1 MSYPSSSSLSL
12 LASEESR
19 AVGLA
24 SSRSTLRRGHG
35 RIARGVPD
43 DWIEEKAAGQPRC
56 AIHIFV
62 TVEGTRKPTRAVH
75 RRLAAHATRLI
86 ITAKRSVKRALTI
99 ASARDSWP
107 GTRPYPVAEHRVLR
121 LPLVGVAPRPRGGI
135 DMWAVVRG
143 LAFAQHLAP
152 VGGDRRGVVPTL
164 RVGGAGNRATYR
176 IIRWHLAVAS
186 RRTKL
191 AESIAGLVTADA
203 TCAIPGAAL
212 ATAPAARSETFPRC
226 IRCPIRSSVHRRA
239 VRIRAVRSRVAS
251 GPAAANAASISS
263 ATRTDATAAVNTA
276 TSASGASASTAAG
289 WAASGRAPSDASA
302 ADRPTSIRG

>member
-1 MSYPSSSSLSL
+1 
-12 LASEESR
+12 
-19 AVGLA
+19 
-24 SSRSTLRRGHG
+24 
-35 RIARGVPD
+35 
-43 DWIEEKAAGQPRC
+43 
-56 AIHIFV
+56 
-62 TVEGTRKPTRAVH
+62 
-75 RRLAAHATRLI
+75 
-86 ITAKRSVKRALTI
+86 
-99 ASARDSWP
+99 
-107 GTRPYPVAEHRVLR
+107 
-121 LPLVGVAPRPRGGI
+121 
-135 DMWAVVRG
+135 MWAVVRG

-226 IRCPIRSSVHRRA
+226 VHRRA

-289 WAASGRAPSDASA
+289 WAASGRAPSGASVISSRSPLCRDATPAAVRSGAADASA